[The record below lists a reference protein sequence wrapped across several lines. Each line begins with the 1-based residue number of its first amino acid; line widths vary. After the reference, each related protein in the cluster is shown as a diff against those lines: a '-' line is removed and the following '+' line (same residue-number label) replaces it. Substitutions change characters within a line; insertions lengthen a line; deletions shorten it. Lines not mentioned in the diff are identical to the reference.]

1 MDIDNVQTQ
10 ANAADRE
17 ASDISPPETP
27 QPLEDETESDDEDIA
42 SPLHDLSEDAAHVA
56 KSPRPSKS
64 PPVPKS
70 PPPRRDLPFA
80 KKAATSAHKGDQPKG
95 TQSFSDGET
104 DDDEL

>member
-42 SPLHDLSEDAAHVA
+42 SPPPDLSEDAAHVA
-56 KSPRPSKS
+56 KSPRPS
-64 PPVPKS
+64 KS